1 MLQHSKVRHNKG
13 QKILQVTLSLGSRD
27 QIRYPGRIN
36 KMCYEQ
42 VTFLSLVHLKLR
54 NPLCNL
60 RLFICLEQPA
70 MGCSLVIVMRV
81 LQCYFVYSTHHQG
94 LLCSPMLTVKVWAPV
109 FKKRNRFLL
118 KSVSFNFTAT

>member
-1 MLQHSKVRHNKG
+1 MLLQSKVRHKKE
-13 QKILQVTLSLGSRD
+13 QKNLQVTLCLDSRD

-42 VTFLSLVHLKLR
+42 VTPLSLVYLKLR

-70 MGCSLVIVMRV
+70 TGYSLVIVMRV
-81 LQCYFVYSTHHQG
+81 LQCYFVCSTHHQG

-109 FKKRNRFLL
+109 FKKRNRFLF